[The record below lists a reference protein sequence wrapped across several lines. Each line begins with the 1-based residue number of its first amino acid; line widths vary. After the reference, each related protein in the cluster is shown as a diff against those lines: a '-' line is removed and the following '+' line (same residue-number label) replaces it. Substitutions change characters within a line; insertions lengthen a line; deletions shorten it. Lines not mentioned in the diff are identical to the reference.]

1 MTFLASLD
9 FTFWVTRLKSHILL
23 SRSLQNVYCL
33 GLYLLLPTECCKW
46 VEGFR
51 SQTDLKETGQ
61 KASVALA
68 NPAFPPRWKG
78 ENVATTE
85 VADIVGLVDFVEEV
99 NVYGV
104 PVPGM

>member
-1 MTFLASLD
+1 M
-9 FTFWVTRLKSHILL
+9 
-23 SRSLQNVYCL
+23 
-33 GLYLLLPTECCKW
+33 
-46 VEGFR
+46 
-51 SQTDLKETGQ
+51 
-61 KASVALA
+61 ALA